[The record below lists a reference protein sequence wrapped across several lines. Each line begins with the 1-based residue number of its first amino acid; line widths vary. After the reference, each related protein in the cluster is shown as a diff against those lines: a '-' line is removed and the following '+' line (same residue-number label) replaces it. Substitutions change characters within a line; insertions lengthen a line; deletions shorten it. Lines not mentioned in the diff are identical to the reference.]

1 MTMRCKMQCNAMRCE
16 GYAEA
21 ETGKQSRHTY
31 CVLALELWAAA
42 AVKVE
47 DQVSIRDVDERVRF
61 VI

>member
-1 MTMRCKMQCNAMRCE
+1 MRCE

-21 ETGKQSRHTY
+21 ETGKQSRHRL